1 MKAFIFTS
9 NNEKSK
15 RSRANSLV
23 VGLCCM
29 SIGGCGT
36 TALRDHKA
44 DDSFRSDKVW
54 VDASL
59 SEPVVDER
67 PVQETNVSG
76 SAAAANEST
85 GMESAPEGAAPEQAV
100 AKTAEDNFISLGS
113 GSFIDRSEDEA
124 GSKEK
129 DNITLNYK
137 GTDLREVVKTIIG
150 DILQDNYYIDP
161 SVKGEV
167 TLRTSK
173 PIKKSSLIPTLETI
187 LKMNGSMLVKSNG
200 IYKVLPENAD
210 ILGAAEPGVVLSS
223 KLGYQVLIVPLQY
236 ISANEMKKIL
246 DPIKPR
252 QAKVEIDDSRNIV
265 IMAGMQAEL
274 VNMSETI
281 HIFDVNQLKGMTVG
295 MFKLKSS
302 EPKTIISELDT
313 IFGEEGNGPLAGM
326 VKFVPIERLNSILVV
341 TPQRK
346 YLSEMEGWI
355 DRLDNASEVGGGEG
369 IHVYKV
375 HNGQAGI
382 LSEMLTKLFTKENRK
397 PSTKNDK
404 ATEKGNAK
412 DVQAGAKNG
421 AQGKTEDLDVG
432 NVTIVADEENNLL
445 VIKATATDFAK
456 IEKALQRLDVLPRQ
470 VLVEVSIVEINLDNS
485 LEYGLQWFIENGFKG
500 SLRGESRFS
509 SAVPSGGFSYSIL
522 DKSGAIRGLLAT
534 LASNSRANVISSP
547 SLMVL
552 DNRSATIRVGDQ
564 VPVRTSETTNTSSGS
579 SALITSTIQYRDT
592 GIILKVKPRV
602 NASGVVIMDVSQEV
616 SDVSDSTSG
625 GVPSPTISTRDI
637 ETSIAVQSGE
647 TIVLG
652 GLIKDRKDD
661 TNSGIPVLRDIPV
674 VGGLFSGT
682 SNTKKRTELVVMI
695 TPSTV
700 ANKDEARQVTREYL
714 RGMKQLRRTDA
725 ETVVRPY

>member
-1 MKAFIFTS
+1 MKVFIFSS
-9 NNEKSK
+9 NKEKSK
-15 RSRANSLV
+15 RSIANTLFI
-23 VGLCCM
+23 GLCCI

-36 TALRDHKA
+36 TALKERQA
-44 DDSFRSDKVW
+44 DDSFRSSKVW

-59 SEPVVDER
+59 SEPIADER
-67 PVQETNVSG
+67 AVQEASSDRV
-76 SAAAANEST
+76 AAVANEAT
-85 GMESAPEGAAPEQAV
+85 GAVSASDGATPDEVV
-100 AKTAEDNFISLGS
+100 AKKAEGSFISLGS
-113 GSFIDRSEDEA
+113 GSFINRSA
-124 GSKEK
+124 GGSGKNEK
-129 DNITLNYK
+129 NNITLNYK

-173 PIKKSSLIPTLETI
+173 PIKKSSLIPTLEMI
-187 LKMNGSMLVKSNG
+187 LKMNGSMLVKGNG

-210 ILGAAEPGVVLSS
+210 ILGAAQPGVALSS
-223 KLGYQVLIVPLQY
+223 KHGFQVLIVPLRY
-236 ISANEMKKIL
+236 ISASEIKKIL

-252 QAKVEIDDSRNIV
+252 QAKVEIDDSRNIL
-265 IMAGMQAEL
+265 ILAGMHSELANMAET
-274 VNMSETI
+274 VR
-281 HIFDVNQLKGMTVG
+281 IFDVNQLKGMTVG

-302 EPKTIISELDT
+302 EPKTIINELDT
-313 IFGEEGNGPLAGM
+313 IFGEEGDGPLAGM
-326 VKFVPIERLNSILVV
+326 VKFVPIDRLNSILVV
-341 TPQRK
+341 TPQKK
-346 YLSEMEGWI
+346 YLSEMEDWI
-355 DRLDNASEVGGGEG
+355 GRLDNASEAGGGEG

-382 LSEMLTKLFTKENRK
+382 LSEMLTKLFTKENK
-397 PSTKNDK
+397 KATANNDK
-404 ATEKGNAK
+404 VPNKGNPK
-412 DVQAGAKNG
+412 DTQANAKNG
-421 AQGKTEDLDVG
+421 TQDKTDTLDVG

-445 VIKATATDFAK
+445 VIKATSTDFMK
-456 IEKALQRLDVLPRQ
+456 IEKALERLDVLPRQ
-470 VLVEVSIVEINLDNS
+470 VLVEVSIVEVNLTDT
-485 LEYGLQWFIENGFKG
+485 LEYGLQWFLENGFKG
-500 SLRGESRFS
+500 SLRGESQFS
-509 SAVPSGGFSYSIL
+509 SAVPSGGFSFSIL

-534 LASNSRANVISSP
+534 LASNSQANVISSP

-625 GVPSPTISTRDI
+625 GVPSPTISTRNI

-652 GLIKDRKDD
+652 GLIKDRKDNTD
-661 TNSGIPVLRDIPV
+661 SGIPVLKDIPV

-700 ANKDEARQVTREYL
+700 ASKDEARQVTREYL
-714 RGMKQLRRTDA
+714 RGMKQLRKSEA
-725 ETVVRPY
+725 GAVVHQY